1 MIAMCPKCGSHDW
14 NKEVDGS
21 MIICPECGSK
31 WEFIKKPLYILTG
44 CSGIGKTTMAKELQ
58 KITKD
63 FVILDADMFYNIMPH
78 ETDDDYYDQVEQVES
93 LSKNIMQCGKSVV
106 WTMAGNIDKL
116 PRTYN
121 SRFFSDIYVLALV
134 CEEQSLR
141 TRMREGRRIT
151 DEGWINSSVE
161 YNMFFQTHDQ
171 IGEVKFET
179 LDTEGKSVI
188 EVAEAVLRWMKER

>member
-1 MIAMCPKCGSHDW
+1 MIEVCLHCGNGTWDKSIE
-14 NKEVDGS
+14 KQT
-21 MIICPECGSK
+21 IICPICGSK
-31 WEFIKKPLYILTG
+31 WNFLKLPLFFITG
-44 CSGIGKTTMAKELQ
+44 ASGVGKTTAARILQ
-58 KITKD
+58 RKTQD
-63 FVILDADMFYNIMPH
+63 FIVLDADMFYNIMPH

-141 TRMREGRRIT
+141 MRMREGRRIT

-179 LDTEGKSVI
+179 LDTEGKSVV